1 MLYLI
6 GLGLN
11 VKDISL
17 RALEII
23 KSCDKVYV
31 ENYTNFFSYPIKE
44 IEKIIKKK
52 AIIADRKAVEEEKEI
67 LNNAKK
73 KKVAMLVMGDPLAAT
88 THMDL
93 LLRARKLKIKTK
105 IIHAPSVFTAIAE
118 SGLQL
123 YKFGKT
129 VSIAKWRHN
138 FRPES
143 FYDIIKKN
151 LNMNAHTLVLIDIGL
166 SVNEALGYL
175 ESIAK
180 ARDNEMLNKEI
191 VICEK
196 AGTDDSKFSVGKIS
210 VLIKKKFKL
219 PACIIIPAKLHFM
232 EQEALD
238 SLK

>member
-129 VSIAKWRHN
+129 VSIAKWQHN

-143 FYDIIKKN
+143 FFDEIKKN
-151 LNMNAHTLVLIDIGL
+151 LGMNAHTLVLIDIGL

-191 VICEK
+191 VVCEK
-196 AGTDDSKFSVGKIS
+196 AGTDDSRFTVGRIS
-210 VLIKKKFKL
+210 SLIKKKFKL